1 MENKFKKSLFD
12 KNTLSVTWE
21 LVPGRGANE
30 KAQETVLASAE
41 QAAKGGRI
49 HALTITDNPGGNPAI
64 LADYLGTEILKFG
77 IEPLVHFTCKDKNRN
92 QMESQLY
99 ALDRAKVRN
108 LLVMT
113 GDYPVSGFQGRPKP
127 VFDLD
132 PLNTLQLISKMNK
145 GLEVPGLKGVT
156 HHTPSD
162 FFAGVAVSPFKSTES
177 ELMLQYYKLKKKIEC
192 GAQFIVTQLGYDVR
206 KFHELL
212 QFLKIY
218 NLDLPVMG
226 NIYVLPYGA
235 AKMMNQNKLP
245 GCVVTDK
252 LLAELDLE
260 KSDPDKGVGRRMLRA
275 AKLYAV
281 LKGIGVAGVHI
292 GGHNLKYEQVEYIL
306 DKGEELSSNWQELV
320 KEFDYPQTNGYYYFD
335 KDEKTGLNTD
345 RPSNRANR
353 ALDTHVGVMNT
364 FMRTMHKLMFVPNK
378 RLFPVMRKIY
388 STVEG
393 KKKIKKRLHAMERF
407 IKVLMFDCKD
417 CGDCAILDLSYLCPM
432 SQCPKNQRNGA
443 CGGSLDGWCEVY
455 PNEKKCVWV
464 RAYARLKKYGEE
476 GSLEFP
482 SVPPANWDFYQTS
495 SWSNYFLGKDHL
507 ASRYGIKRPDIDTPH
522 PKNTTDTI

>member
-1 MENKFKKSLFD
+1 MENKFKESLLD

-30 KAQETVLASAE
+30 KAQATAIASAE
-41 QAAKGGRI
+41 QAAKGGRV

-64 LADYLGTEILKFG
+64 LADYLGMEILKMG

-113 GDYPVSGFQGRPKP
+113 GDYTYSGFKGRPKP

-132 PLNTLQLISKMNK
+132 PSNTLQLITEMNK
-145 GLEVPGLKGVT
+145 GLEVPGMKGPT
-156 HHTPSD
+156 YHAPSD
-162 FFAGVAVSPFKSTES
+162 FFAGAAVSPFKSTEA
-177 ELMLQYYKLKKKIEC
+177 ELMVQYYKLKKKIEG
-192 GAQFIVTQLGYDVR
+192 GAQFVVTQLGYDVR
-206 KFHELL
+206 KCHEVL
-212 QFLKIY
+212 QFLKVN
-218 NLDLPVMG
+218 NLDVPVVG

-235 AKMMNQNKLP
+235 ANVMNQNKLP

-252 LLAELDLE
+252 LLAELNEE
-260 KSDPDKGVGRRMLRA
+260 KGAADKGVGQRMLRA
-275 AKLYAV
+275 AKLYAI
-281 LKGIGVAGVHI
+281 LKGLGFAGVHI

-306 DKGEELSSNWQELV
+306 DKGEELSPNWLELV
-320 KEFDYPQTNGYYYFD
+320 KEFDYPQTNGFYYFE

-345 RPSNRANR
+345 RPTNRANLP
-353 ALDTHVGVMNT
+353 LDAPAGAMYTM
-364 FMRTMHKLMFVPNK
+364 MRGMHGLLFTPNK
-378 RLFPVMRKIY
+378 KLFPMMRGIY
-388 STVEG
+388 RSAEG
-393 KKKIKKRLHAMERF
+393 KKNTERRLHALEH
-407 IKVLMFDCKD
+407 IAKVVMLDCKD
-417 CGDCAILDLSYLCPM
+417 CGDCAMLDMAYLCPM

-455 PNEKKCVWV
+455 PKEKKCVWV

-476 GSLEFP
+476 ASLDVP
-482 SVPPANWDFYQTS
+482 PVPPANWDFYQTS
-495 SWSNYFLGKDHL
+495 SWSNFYLGKDHSAPIL
-507 ASRYGIKRPDIDTPH
+507 GIKRPESKVPEI
-522 PKNTTDTI
+522 KK